1 MRIGKLA
8 AHLKLSAQTIRYY
21 ERIGLLPAPERT
33 EARYRVYGPADER
46 RLRFIKRARH
56 TGLTL
61 GEVKEVL
68 ALHERGE
75 LPCAYVIRT
84 LADRAEAIGRQI
96 AELVQFKDE
105 LDLLV
110 AQARARSGSGQPDQG
125 YCDIIE
131 NDHAGSHICSQH
143 AGHTS
148 LAGEGCCCR

>member
-1 MRIGKLA
+1 MRIGELA
-8 AHLKLSAQTIRYY
+8 AHLNLNAQTIRYY
-21 ERIGLLPAPERT
+21 ELIGLLPAPERT

-46 RLRFIKRARH
+46 RLRFIKRARN

-75 LPCAYVIRT
+75 LPCAYVMWT

-96 AELVQFKDE
+96 AELVHFKDE

-110 AQARARSGSGQPDQG
+110 AQAQARTGSGETDQG

-131 NDHAGSHICSQH
+131 NDHARSHSCSQR
-143 AGHTS
+143 AGQS
-148 LAGEGCCCR
+148 CPAVEGSC

>member
-1 MRIGKLA
+1 MRIGELA
-8 AHLKLSAQTIRYY
+8 AHLNLNAQTIRYY

-33 EARYRVYGPADER
+33 ESRYRVYGPADEH
-46 RLRFIKRARH
+46 RLRFIKRARN

-75 LPCAYVIRT
+75 LPCTYVIRT

-96 AELVQFKDE
+96 TELVHFKDE

-110 AQARARSGSGQPDQG
+110 AQARARASSGQHDQG

-131 NDHAGSHICSQH
+131 NDHTVSHSCSQRMGQSCP
-143 AGHTS
+143 A
-148 LAGEGCCCR
+148 AEGCCCR